1 MAFKVRLAGHLGWSI
16 KQVERDIDLDE
27 LRIWMAYHRY
37 VCPIGD
43 AARWHARVAAAAL
56 APWSKKEPDVERI
69 LGIDKLPMT
78 GDEIAAELAKL
89 RRR

>member
-16 KQVERDIDLDE
+16 KAVERDIDLDE
-27 LRIWMAYHRY
+27 LRIWLAYHRY

-43 AARWHARVAAAAL
+43 IAKWHAKVAAATL
-56 APWSKKEPDVERI
+56 APWSKREPNVDAI

-78 GDEIAAELAKL
+78 AEEIETELAKL
-89 RRR
+89 RR